1 MAQEAQR
8 AEGILNGLHPAKLEE
23 VLISLK
29 DPEVLRTTS
38 GPWKSRVVWNGG
50 FSVKAYMRNH
60 VVEMDEPHE
69 LAATDK
75 SATAHEQLLSAIGA
89 CLAVGFVLNATINR
103 IKIHDMEIAL
113 EAHFDN
119 IQKWAGLCE
128 TGNPGYRNIT
138 VKLFV
143 KADADEATLLNL
155 WKKAFEGSPVTQ
167 SVIRGTPVAL
177 EFQAA

>member
-1 MAQEAQR
+1 MGIEAPR
-8 AEGILNGLHPAKLEE
+8 AEETLNGLNPAKLEE

-29 DPEVLRTTS
+29 DPEVLKTTS
-38 GPWKSRVVWNGG
+38 GPWKSRIVWNGG
-50 FSVKAYMRNH
+50 FRVKAYMRNH

-89 CLAVGFVLNATINR
+89 CLSVGFVLNATINR
-103 IKIHDMEIAL
+103 IKIHDMEITL
-113 EAHFDN
+113 EAHFDT

-128 TGNPGYRNIT
+128 TGNPGYRNII
-138 VKLFV
+138 VKLSV

-167 SVIRGTPVAL
+167 SVMRGTPVTL
-177 EFQAA
+177 EFQAM

>member
-1 MAQEAQR
+1 MGIEASR
-8 AEGILNGLHPAKLEE
+8 TEETLNGLHPMKLEE

-29 DPEVLRTTS
+29 DPEVLKTTS
-38 GPWKSRVVWNGG
+38 GPWKARVVWNGG

-89 CLAVGFVLNATINR
+89 CLSVGFILNATINR

-113 EAHFDN
+113 EAHFDT

-128 TGNPGYRNIT
+128 TGNPGYRSIT
-138 VKLFV
+138 AKLTV
-143 KADADEATLLNL
+143 KADADEATLRNL
-155 WKKAFEGSPVTQ
+155 WNKALEGSPVTQ
-167 SVIRGTPVAL
+167 SVIRGTAVTL
-177 EFQAA
+177 EFEAD